1 MQNYDYRNAADEY
14 WFCSDGTKRYSLR
27 LSYAGVCM
35 VDSSDLFYFWS
46 PDDSCREGEGFMKK
60 VLNITLCLS
69 FAVTC
74 MEPVTGTTLHKLAAA
89 SFLLL
94 SIFHIVLYRRK
105 LSRKCWLLAA
115 VLLASFVSGL
125 FGMIFDT
132 VPLILTAHRV
142 LSIVLIFFLAI
153 HIFIFRKSLII

>member
-1 MQNYDYRNAADEY
+1 
-14 WFCSDGTKRYSLR
+14 
-27 LSYAGVCM
+27 
-35 VDSSDLFYFWS
+35 
-46 PDDSCREGEGFMKK
+46 MKK

-74 MEPVTGTTLHKLAAA
+74 MEPVTGITLHKLAAA

-132 VPLILTAHRV
+132 VHCV

-153 HIFIFRKSLII
+153 RIFIFRKSLII

>member
-1 MQNYDYRNAADEY
+1 
-14 WFCSDGTKRYSLR
+14 
-27 LSYAGVCM
+27 
-35 VDSSDLFYFWS
+35 
-46 PDDSCREGEGFMKK
+46 MKK